1 MDTVG
6 EIARS
11 LEEQVSRLEPG
22 DRLPSE
28 HTLMT
33 RFGATRSAVR
43 RAIDALESRFL
54 VRRSQ
59 GAGTFV
65 NRRIDLVLSPAKA
78 PSLHEAVA
86 AAGSEARSFVIDSDD
101 LAAPDGVASRLGV
114 APGREVTR
122 IVRLAYIDDDPATCA
137 EEWFAPGALDVVG
150 MRLSATPSIV
160 QALREVGADPVRAH
174 SRVST
179 AFAPPEAAARF
190 MAGESVPVWHI
201 ETLTTD
207 GRGGDPLMFSRSWV
221 RQDRVR
227 VVVEYESAA

>member
-22 DRLPSE
+22 GRLPSE
-28 HTLMT
+28 HALM
-33 RFGATRSAVR
+33 RHFGATRSAVR
-43 RAIDALESRFL
+43 RAIDVLETRFL

-59 GAGTFV
+59 GSGTFV
-65 NRRIDLVLSPAKA
+65 NRRIDLVLSPSKA
-78 PSLHEAVA
+78 PSLHEAVS
-86 AAGSEARSFVIDSDD
+86 AAGSEARTFVIESDD
-101 LAAPDGVASRLGV
+101 RPAPAGVAGRFGIP
-114 APGREVTR
+114 PGAEITR
-122 IVRLAYIDDDPATCA
+122 IARLSYVDDDPTTCA

-150 MRLSATPSIV
+150 ARLSATPSIV
-160 QALREVGADPVRAH
+160 QALRDVGADPVRAH

-179 AFAPPEAAARF
+179 AFAPEHVAERF
-190 MAGESVPVWHI
+190 MAGDLVPVWHI

-207 GRGGDPLMFSRSWV
+207 GHGGSPLMFSRSWM

-227 VVVEYESAA
+227 VVVEYEPAA